1 MKVISHL
8 PYLKSKW
15 KKYYSFNFSF
25 PKRKSPSSSVPIV
38 ATKSLPSLPLLSQ
51 THLSSSSLSL
61 PPLLSSRVLGVLLLL
76 HLPFPSIVSAQQN
89 QGTLSGPIFLG
100 DDQGQKVINSFGF
113 LPHIIPD
120 LLLGVLSFS
129 YYCWRDSFKILLQT
143 VEEFLLSHSRSKPDK
158 S

>member
-100 DDQGQKVINSFGF
+100 DD
-113 LPHIIPD
+113 
-120 LLLGVLSFS
+120 
-129 YYCWRDSFKILLQT
+129 
-143 VEEFLLSHSRSKPDK
+143 
-158 S
+158 